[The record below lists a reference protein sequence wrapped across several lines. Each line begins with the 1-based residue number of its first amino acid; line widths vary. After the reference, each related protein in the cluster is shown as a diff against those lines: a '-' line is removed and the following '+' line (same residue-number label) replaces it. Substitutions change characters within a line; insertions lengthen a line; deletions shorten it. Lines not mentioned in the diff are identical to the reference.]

1 MRFFTIGHSTRTI
14 DEFLSLLRE
23 AGVDV
28 VVDVRRLPGSNRY
41 PQFNADSLASSL
53 DAAGISYMRSEE
65 LTGRRG
71 REKSVPSD
79 VNGFWRNRSFHNYAD
94 WAMTSEFR
102 AGLDR
107 LLTLGEN
114 AVPAVMCSE
123 AVWWRCHRRLI
134 ADNLL
139 AAGDDVRHI
148 MRPGVIERAE
158 LTRGAAVDLETRQVT
173 YPATGG
179 ED

>member
-1 MRFFTIGHSTRTI
+1 MAFFTIGHSTRTI
-14 DEFLSLLRE
+14 DEFLGLLRE
-23 AGVDV
+23 TGVDLL
-28 VVDVRRLPGSNRY
+28 VDVRRLPGSNRH
-41 PQFNADSLASSL
+41 PQFNADALSRSL
-53 DAAGISYMRSEE
+53 DDAGVGYTRIEE

-71 REKSVPSD
+71 RDKEVPFD

-107 LLTLGEN
+107 LRSAGGD
-114 AVPAVMCSE
+114 AIPAVMCSE

-139 AAGDDVRHI
+139 AAGEDVRHI

-158 LTRGAAVDLETRQVT
+158 LTRGAVVDPETRQVT
-173 YPATGG
+173 YPASGD
-179 ED
+179 EA

>member
-14 DEFLSLLRE
+14 DEFLALLRE

-41 PQFNADSLASSL
+41 PQFNADALSSSL
-53 DAAGISYMRSEE
+53 HAAGADYSRIEE

-71 REKSVPSD
+71 RDRSMPSD

-102 AGLDR
+102 TGLDR
-107 LLTLGEN
+107 LRALGED

-148 MRPGVIERAE
+148 MRPGVIEHAE
-158 LTRGAAVDLETRQVT
+158 LTRGAVVDPETRQVT
-173 YPATGG
+173 YPATDGG
-179 ED
+179 P

>member
-1 MRFFTIGHSTRTI
+1 MTIFTIGHSNRSI
-14 DEFLSLLRE
+14 EEFLELLRE
-23 AGVDV
+23 AGADL

-41 PQFNADSLASSL
+41 PQFNADALEASLKSVG
-53 DAAGISYMRSEE
+53 AGYTRIEE

-71 REKSVPSD
+71 RDKSVPSD

-94 WAMTSEFR
+94 WALTDEFH
-102 AGLDR
+102 AGLAR
-107 LLTLGEN
+107 LRHLSED

-148 MRPGVIERAE
+148 MGPGYIDRAE
-158 LTRGAAVDLETRQVT
+158 LTRGAVIDPETRQVT
-173 YPATGG
+173 YPAQ
-179 ED
+179 EDAR